1 MNEFYIFGALIVAV
15 LAFGWFAW
23 PRKEKIAEEAKV
35 EPTPQPAPQPAPEP
49 APPVPV
55 ENVTVAA
62 EPVNPQITDAVTSA
76 APAKKP
82 RAKKPVTPKTT
93 AAKAKK
99 APAKKARKK

>member
-23 PRKEKIAEEAKV
+23 PKKEKAVEEAKI
-35 EPTPQPAPQPAPEP
+35 EPTPEPAPEP

-82 RAKKPVTPKTT
+82 RAKKPVAPKTT

-99 APAKKARKK
+99 APAKKAKKK

>member
-1 MNEFYIFGALIVAV
+1 MNDLIIFGSIVAIV
-15 LAFGWFAW
+15 LFLGWLWW
-23 PRKEKIAEEAKV
+23 PKEEKKEEAKV
-35 EPTPQPAPQPAPEP
+35 EPTPEPAPQSAPEP

-82 RAKKPVTPKTT
+82 RAKKPVAPKTT
-93 AAKAKK
+93 AARAKK
-99 APAKKARKK
+99 APAKKAKKK

>member
-35 EPTPQPAPQPAPEP
+35 EPTPEPAPAP

-82 RAKKPVTPKTT
+82 RAKKPVAPKTT
-93 AAKAKK
+93 AARAKK
-99 APAKKARKK
+99 APAKKAKKK

>member
-35 EPTPQPAPQPAPEP
+35 EPTPEPAPAP

-55 ENVTVAA
+55 ENVTVEAA
-62 EPVNPQITDAVTSA
+62 PVNPQITDAVTSA

-82 RAKKPVTPKTT
+82 RAKKPVAPKTT
-93 AAKAKK
+93 AARAKK
-99 APAKKARKK
+99 APAKKAKKK

>member
-35 EPTPQPAPQPAPEP
+35 EPTPQPAPEP

-55 ENVTVAA
+55 QHITVAA

-82 RAKKPVTPKTT
+82 RAKKPVAPKAT
-93 AAKAKK
+93 AARAKK
-99 APAKKARKK
+99 APAKKAKKK

>member
-35 EPTPQPAPQPAPEP
+35 EPTPEPAPAP

-82 RAKKPVTPKTT
+82 RAKKPAAPKAT
-93 AAKAKK
+93 AARAKK
-99 APAKKARKK
+99 VPAKKAKKK

>member
-35 EPTPQPAPQPAPEP
+35 EPTPEPAPVP

-82 RAKKPVTPKTT
+82 RAKKPVAPKAT

-99 APAKKARKK
+99 APAKKAKKK

>member
-35 EPTPQPAPQPAPEP
+35 EPTPEP
-49 APPVPV
+49 APAVPV
-55 ENVTVAA
+55 ENVTVEAA
-62 EPVNPQITDAVTSA
+62 PVNPQITDAVTSA

-82 RAKKPVTPKTT
+82 RAKKPVAPKTT
-93 AAKAKK
+93 AARAKK
-99 APAKKARKK
+99 APAKKAKKK

>member
-35 EPTPQPAPQPAPEP
+35 EPTPEPAPAP

-82 RAKKPVTPKTT
+82 RAKKPAAPKAT
-93 AAKAKK
+93 AARAKK